1 MKAKCTRNNRRNQ
14 QEGGGLGGGWGFSP
28 EPVGPLVNNALAY
41 KEIGNCRD
49 ATALRPGYIPNGY
62 DSLRVHGGLPGMKG
76 GSRKQRNQ
84 NKNNNKNKNKKQN
97 RSKKNQTRRL
107 KVQSGGRYGFDPEMA
122 TLIGGTPSTSGYAPI
137 SSIPCEASR
146 SQIPE
151 SGASG
156 ILNSRTSYL
165 WDSPASAAGAGKQ
178 AGGGVGVSGNP
189 ISGAPFQELPTAHYS
204 DNTAQPI
211 RTAAGTNIMV
221 HTPYNYSQMNQACL
235 KTGGGKKKT
244 VRKSKSKSKKS
255 KKSKKHSRTH

>member
-1 MKAKCTRNNRRNQ
+1 MKAKCTRNTRRNQ
-14 QEGGGLGGGWGFSP
+14 QGGGAGGGWGFSP

-76 GSRKQRNQ
+76 GSRKQRRNQ
-84 NKNNNKNKNKKQN
+84 KKNKKNKQS
-97 RSKKNQTRRL
+97 RSRKNQTRRL

-122 TLIGGTPSTSGYAPI
+122 SLVGGTPTTSGYAPI
-137 SSIPCEASR
+137 AHVPCEASR
-146 SQIPE
+146 SQIPD

-156 ILNSRTSYL
+156 VLNSRASYL
-165 WDSPASAAGAGKQ
+165 WDSPAASATGTGGKQ

-189 ISGAPFQELPTAHYS
+189 ISGAPFQEMPTAHYA

-211 RTAAGTNIMV
+211 RSAAGTNIMV
-221 HTPYNYSQMNQACL
+221 HTPYNYSHMNQACL
-235 KTGGGKKKT
+235 KTGGGRKKKS
-244 VRKSKSKSKKS
+244 VRKSKAKSKSKKS
-255 KKSKKHSRTH
+255 KKNGRKH